1 MLGKVFNPEMTV
13 FPTDS
18 TMRILAR
25 SSRAIYLEALMR
37 ACWPARRLWRL
48 SISSPTAR
56 ATPSS
61 RTPPTT
67 P

>member
-1 MLGKVFNPEMTV
+1 MLGEVFNPEMTV
-13 FPTDS
+13 FPTDC

-37 ACWPARRLWRL
+37 ACWPAPRLWRP
-48 SISSPTAR
+48 STSSPTPR

-61 RTPPTT
+61 RTRPTT